1 MSNWRVPNRSQLA
14 KFLPDPESIK
24 AFEELFKT
32 VEVEYPEFTE
42 EVLNLILT
50 AGRQDAATVNIQTQ
64 IQQLTDMIGSVRRE
78 FASELFAI
86 RGEIDSLKMGNSR
99 LNISDIEN
107 RLKTLEEYTA
117 GIR

>member
-32 VEVEYPEFTE
+32 VSVEYPDFAEQ
-42 EVLNLILT
+42 VLNMILSAERKDATT
-50 AGRQDAATVNIQTQ
+50 ANIETQ
-64 IQQLTDMIGSVRRE
+64 LQQMTDMIGSMRRE

-86 RGEIDSLKMGNSR
+86 RGEIDGLKIGGRKVN
-99 LNISDIEN
+99 LSDIET
-107 RLKTLEEYTA
+107 RLKSLEEYTA
-117 GIR
+117 GMR